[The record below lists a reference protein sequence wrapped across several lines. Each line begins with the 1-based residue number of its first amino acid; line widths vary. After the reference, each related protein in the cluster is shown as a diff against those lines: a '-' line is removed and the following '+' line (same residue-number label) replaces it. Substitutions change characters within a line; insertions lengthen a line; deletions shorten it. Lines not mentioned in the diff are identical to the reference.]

1 MKALIAKTEFHKTY
15 LLFERRDSKTI
26 DVRWQVFIGTKT
38 GKKEHDIEY
47 SNVEYMDVPNVN
59 TYGRKHSI
67 TMDGNVIPII
77 GTTYISPFEVW
88 QMAWFSEWKY
98 SYDDGTS

>member
-1 MKALIAKTEFHKTY
+1 MGVTASNSFNLY
-15 LLFERRDSKTI
+15 M
-26 DVRWQVFIGTKT
+26 
-38 GKKEHDIEY
+38 KEHDIEY

-77 GTTYISPFEVW
+77 GTTYISPFQV
-88 QMAWFSEWKY
+88 
-98 SYDDGTS
+98 